1 MIRIEVTV
9 NKFVC
14 IVLGA
19 VLLLVCLDFYFRH
32 FTEQY
37 MHSSDGP
44 KLSAKSGLLVKEV
57 KVVPDHFNW
66 RGHNVQIAHSWIE
79 RGKDSNKNQLVI
91 TLSVD
96 NNPYGEASCLT
107 NENKGIGFRVREG
120 KNGLG
125 GYSVCCPLISRSE
138 IWQELITQKVSHR
151 FSHFYTFEQSLPDEV
166 QLTVLEEDLP
176 SNLEKRLTE
185 IGPTLEVALK

>member
-1 MIRIEVTV
+1 M
-9 NKFVC
+9 NKFAY

-37 MHSSDGP
+37 MYSSDGP

-66 RGHNVQIAHSWIE
+66 LRHKVQIAHSWIE
-79 RGKDSNKNQLVI
+79 RGKESNKNQLVI
-91 TLSVD
+91 TLLVD

-107 NENKGIGFRVREG
+107 NENKGIGFRVP
-120 KNGLG
+120 
-125 GYSVCCPLISRSE
+125 C
-138 IWQELITQKVSHR
+138 VS
-151 FSHFYTFEQSLPDEV
+151 TMDE
-166 QLTVLEEDLP
+166 TVKGN
-176 SNLEKRLTE
+176 NL
-185 IGPTLEVALK
+185 V